1 MEITY
6 LGHSC
11 FKLKGKNGT
20 VVIDPYQGSVGF
32 EMSNVS
38 ADIVVSSHAHPD
50 HNAVTKV
57 KGTAR
62 REKPFIVDAPGEY
75 EVGGI
80 SIFGVPT
87 FHDKSKGTER
97 GRNTVFVVYMDHLR
111 VCHLGDL
118 GHELTDKQKSDIGSI
133 DVMLV
138 PVGGHLTID
147 PETAVKMVTELDPF
161 YVIPMHYRTEE
172 HNADVFGDLKTLK
185 NFLDEYGVVKEP
197 IKSLDVSADKMPEDT
212 EVVVLQRV

>member
-20 VVIDPYQGSVGF
+20 VVCDPYQGTVGF
-32 EMSNVS
+32 EMPNVS
-38 ADIVVSSHAHPD
+38 ADIVTSSHDHSD
-50 HNAVTKV
+50 HNAVSRV

-62 REKPFIVDAPGEY
+62 RDKPFVINAPGEY

-87 FHDKSKGTER
+87 FHDGSKGTER
-97 GRNTVFVVYMDHLR
+97 GRNSVFVIFMDHLR

-118 GHELTDKQKSDIGSI
+118 GHELTDAQKSAIGPI
-133 DVMLV
+133 DVLLV
-138 PVGGHLTID
+138 PVGGKFTINA
-147 PETAVKMVTELDPF
+147 EQAVKTIVSLDPS
-161 YVIPMHYRTEE
+161 YVIPMHFRTDE
-172 HNADVFGDLKTLK
+172 HNPDLFSELTTLK
-185 NFLDEYGVVKEP
+185 EFLDEYGVTKTPV
-197 IKSLDVSADKMPEDT
+197 KSLEVSADRLPEET
-212 EVVVLQRV
+212 EVVVLARG

>member
-6 LGHSC
+6 LGHSA

-20 VVIDPYQGSVGF
+20 VVCDPYQGSVGF

-38 ADIVVSSHAHPD
+38 ADIVTSSHDHAD

-62 REKPFIVDAPGEY
+62 REKPFVITSPGEY

-87 FHDKSKGTER
+87 FHDASKGSER
-97 GRNTVFVVYMDHLR
+97 GRNTAFIIYMDHLR

-118 GHELTDKQKSDIGSI
+118 GHELTDQQKTEIGSI
-133 DVMLV
+133 DVLLV
-138 PVGGHLTID
+138 PVGGHFTIS
-147 PETAVKMVTELDPF
+147 PEIAVKTITELDPF
-161 YVIPMHYRTEE
+161 YVIPMHYRTED
-172 HNADVFGDLKTLK
+172 HNADVYGDLKTLK
-185 NFLDEYGVVKEP
+185 AFLDEYGVVKEP
-197 IKSLDVSADKMPEDT
+197 VKSLDVDADKMPEET
-212 EVVVLQRV
+212 EVVVLSRV

>member
-11 FKLKGKNGT
+11 FKIKGKEGT
-20 VVIDPYQGSVGF
+20 VVFDPLDASVGF
-32 EMSNVS
+32 AMSNVS
-38 ADIVVSSHAHPD
+38 ADVVTTSHDHPD

-62 REKPFIVDAPGEY
+62 RDKPFIVDAPGEY

-87 FHDKSKGTER
+87 FHDENQGVER
-97 GRNTVFVVYMDHLR
+97 GRNIVFTIFMDQVR

-118 GHELTDKQKSDIGSI
+118 GHELTDKQKTEIGSV
-133 DVMLV
+133 DVLLI
-138 PVGGHLTID
+138 PVGGIFTIN
-147 PETAVKMVTELDPF
+147 PEQAVKTINELNPS
-161 YVIPMHYRTEE
+161 YVIPMHYRTDE
-172 HNADVFGDLKTLK
+172 HHENFNELKTVQD
-185 NFLDEYGVVKEP
+185 FLNEYGIVKKP
-197 IKSLDVSADKMPEDT
+197 IKSLVVEADKKPEET
-212 EVVVLQRV
+212 EVVVLERS